1 MIRNCLKKNN
11 KFKEKEDSLRREQ
24 EWKGKSKNNN
34 KLRTKVFP
42 RRKRKYLIIELC
54 RRKGKQRLRSTKK
67 CWRDKKPLKPM
78 EESTRILSII
88 LEIK

>member
-1 MIRNCLKKNN
+1 MKKNS
-11 KFKEKEDSLRREQ
+11 KFKKKEDSQKREQ

-42 RRKRKYLIIELC
+42 RRKRKYLTIGLC
-54 RRKGKQRLRSTKK
+54 RKEGKQRLKSTRK
-67 CWRDKKPLKPM
+67 CWRDKRLPKLM
-78 EESTRILSII
+78 EENTGIPSIF